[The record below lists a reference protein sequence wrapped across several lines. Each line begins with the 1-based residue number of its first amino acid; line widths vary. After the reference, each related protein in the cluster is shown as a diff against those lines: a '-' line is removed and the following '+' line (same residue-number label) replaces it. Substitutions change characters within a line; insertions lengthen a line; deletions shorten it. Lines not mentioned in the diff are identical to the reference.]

1 MKWPMEAI
9 DYFEMALGLAIMA
22 ETDEQLSRALALAD
36 EIAPHL
42 TDEQIDSV
50 KAIFEET
57 K

>member
-1 MKWPMEAI
+1 MNWPMKRI

-22 ETDEQLSRALALAD
+22 ETDEQLSRALAVAD

-42 TDEQIDSV
+42 TEEQINSV
-50 KAIFEET
+50 KAIFEES